1 MSVSLLREPEVLRD
15 IALADAPACMALS
28 QSVGWPHRVEDWEM
42 AIGLGG
48 GIVIS
53 LGSEIV
59 ATASW
64 WPYGETHATLGLIVV
79 SPEHQGAG
87 LGRRLMQGLLA
98 RTQGR
103 SLMLNATVAGTPLY
117 ERSGFVAWGGAIRQH
132 HGTSLGV
139 ATPARDEAAVLRC
152 AQASDLPLLDRLDQ
166 AATGLPRG
174 ALLRAVMERGEGVV
188 LERAGEAAGFSML
201 RRFGRGFVIGPVV
214 AADDADARV
223 LVAHWLQARQGEFLR
238 IDLPADSALS
248 DWLVSCGLKAVDCV
262 TSMVRG
268 TLPLAQ
274 GPMQLHAPASQ
285 AFG

>member
-1 MSVSLLREPEVLRD
+1 MSASLLREPDVLRD
-15 IALADAPACMALS
+15 ITLADAAACMALS
-28 QSVGWPHRVEDWEM
+28 QAVGWPHRVEDWEM

-48 GIVIS
+48 GVVIS

-64 WPYGETHATLGLIVV
+64 WPYGETHATVGLIIV

-87 LGRRLMQGLLA
+87 HGRRLMQAVFA

-103 SLMLNATVAGTPLY
+103 SLLLNATVAGTPLY

-132 HGTSLGV
+132 NGTVVSV
-139 ATPARDEAAVLRC
+139 AAPLPAEGAVLRS
-152 AQASDLPLLDRLDQ
+152 AQACDLPMLEQLDQ

-174 ALLRAVMERGEGVV
+174 ALLRAVMERGEAVV
-188 LERAGEAAGFSML
+188 LERGGIAVGFSML

-214 AADDADARV
+214 AADDSDARV
-223 LVAHWLQARQGEFLR
+223 LVAHWLQARQGAFLR
-238 IDLPADSALS
+238 IDLPVDSPLS
-248 DWLVSCGLKAVDCV
+248 DWLVSCGLKAVDGV
-262 TSMVRG
+262 ASMVRG

-274 GPMQLHAPASQ
+274 GPVQLHAPASQ